1 MEKFTYEELSLIDH
15 IISLILKKDNKF
27 NLSTEDYYEENPEL
41 HHTERLFKL
50 ITYGKADFRLYFDK
64 YYINEEPVLKSKINK
79 FFSENKTQ
87 TPRTV
92 YPRTGD
98 LRTMFQ
104 KGEVRGWSQDT
115 YEIWNKQLIV
125 KGIIISDAAE
135 TLYFHNNKATEKLYI
150 QTNDIDV
157 AKEKINK
164 FFFKLLMDAIEREIA
179 IIPHV

>member
-1 MEKFTYEELSLIDH
+1 
-15 IISLILKKDNKF
+15 
-27 NLSTEDYYEENPEL
+27 
-41 HHTERLFKL
+41 
-50 ITYGKADFRLYFDK
+50 
-64 YYINEEPVLKSKINK
+64 
-79 FFSENKTQ
+79 
-87 TPRTV
+87 
-92 YPRTGD
+92 
-98 LRTMFQ
+98 MFQ
-104 KGEVRGWSQDT
+104 KGEVRGWSPAT

-125 KGIIISDAAE
+125 KGIVISDAHD